1 VHIKSQAG
9 RRQEEKKRQTKS
21 NDVPHRQTNFPC
33 ACAMA
38 GVGQRILVEMP
49 KYSMGWPQR
58 FVGFGSLGG
67 VAAAGTELASSL
79 NIINTATNKQY
90 RQYRQTDSSNIS
102 ITGSSK
108 SSKSSN
114 KGSHLVISLTRE
126 QDGDFSRGDPGS
138 MGTTLS
144 KGN

>member
-90 RQYRQTDSSNIS
+90 RLYRQTDSSNIS
-102 ITGSSK
+102 ITGS
-108 SSKSSN
+108 KSSN
-114 KGSHLVISLTRE
+114 KSHLVISLTRE
-126 QDGDFSRGDPGS
+126 QDGDFSRGDLGS